1 MIGAQPGPAPAPG
14 PGNLRQRVVLVRHGE
29 TEWSRIGRHTGRTD
43 IALDRAGEAQAR
55 LLGPRLAE
63 WTFSAVL
70 YSPLQRARRTCE
82 LAGLM
87 AGALPDP
94 DMQEWAYGAYEGRT
108 SDEIRADRP
117 GWVIWKDG
125 VVGGETLGDVG
136 SRADSVIARV
146 RDVAGDVALFAHGHF
161 LRIMASRWCDLPARA
176 GEALALSPAAIS
188 VLGYEREDPVIWLW
202 NDMPHA
208 AGRVGA
214 PIHFTGARRPSAAR
228 QSRSRLTPP

>member
-1 MIGAQPGPAPAPG
+1 VIGAQPGPAPAPG

-108 SDEIRADRP
+108 ADEIRADRP

-125 VVGGETLGDVG
+125 VVGGETLADVG
-136 SRADSVIARV
+136 RRADSVIERV
-146 RDVAGDVALFAHGHF
+146 RGVAGDVALFAHGHF
-161 LRIMASRWCDLPARA
+161 LRILTARWCDLPALTA
-176 GEALALSPAAIS
+176 ESLALSPAGVS
-188 VLGYEREDPVIWLW
+188 VLGYEREDPAIWLW
-202 NDMPHA
+202 NDVSHL
-208 AGRVGA
+208 
-214 PIHFTGARRPSAAR
+214 TGGQP
-228 QSRSRLTPP
+228 